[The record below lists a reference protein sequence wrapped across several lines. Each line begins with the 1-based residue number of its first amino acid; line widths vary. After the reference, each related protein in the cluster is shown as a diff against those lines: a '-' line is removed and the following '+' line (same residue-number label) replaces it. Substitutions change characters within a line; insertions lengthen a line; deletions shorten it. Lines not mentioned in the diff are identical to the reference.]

1 MLPTW
6 FILRKVILGRFTL
19 AGGLDV
25 ADQPYAW
32 RSYMVPFTQDNSR
45 SF

>member
-6 FILRKVILGRFTL
+6 FILPKVILGPFTL
-19 AGGLDV
+19 AGRLDV